1 MPGLESGRK
10 DPPEQKAQADGTRRG
25 LKASRRWGLATG
37 AYVLVVVA
45 LLVAVNLVGSQIPT
59 TWDVSQSQNLTL
71 SQASKQI
78 LAKLTAPVKIFAF
91 EVPGDTVG
99 AKVEVLLHQYAADSR
114 GHLTYQVVDPQS
126 NPTLAQA
133 YGVTTSG
140 EVVVV
145 SGNNHQTIL
154 ESDLVTY
161 NNAGTQIFDGE
172 NAITNAIIRA
182 ASPVQFTVDFVTGDG
197 EPDIS
202 QGRFSGAVQALKN
215 RGYNVGSLS
224 LLSGAGVP
232 SNVAALIIAS
242 PQNDMAPVEITA
254 LQNYAAAGGHIMVLL
269 DPLTKTL
276 PRLDALLASWGVT
289 PQNDLAVDTG
299 ANNHYQTFPLI
310 LIPNYGTS
318 PITNQLSTA
327 NLPSVLPDAQGF
339 TLGKPKGYSLTP
351 ILTTSGST
359 ASGSTSSTP
368 SSWGITNLG
377 KLSSTAPS
385 LQYVPKQDIAGPLT
399 IGATVVSLP
408 GTGATTAAASSTASK
423 SSKTSSGK
431 TGGPATS
438 TSAAGSSSTSSTSGT
453 AATTIGIKQF
463 RAVIIGNSAF
473 ISSGST
479 SGADYIDNIPGNK
492 DLFLNSIGW
501 LTGRA
506 QGIALTPPSS
516 LNTSVTL
523 TGGQSRLLTDTFLIG
538 VPLICFLLAFSTWW
552 SRRKL

>member
-1 MPGLESGRK
+1 MESGPK
-10 DPPEQKAQADGTRRG
+10 DPPGQPAQQSPKKPG

-37 AYVLVVVA
+37 AYVLVVLA
-45 LLVAVNLVGSQIPT
+45 LLVAVNLVGSQIAT
-59 TWDVSQSQNLTL
+59 TWDVSQSHDLTL

-78 LAKLTAPVKIFAF
+78 LAKLTGKVKIYAF

-99 AKVEVLLHQYAADSR
+99 AKVEVLLHQYAADSH
-114 GHLTYQVVDPQS
+114 GHLTYQVVDPQA
-126 NPTLAQA
+126 NPALAQV
-133 YGVTTSG
+133 YGVTTAG

-145 SGNNHQTIL
+145 SGTNRQTL
-154 ESDLVTY
+154 QESDLVSY
-161 NNAGTQIFDGE
+161 NNSGTQVFDGE
-172 NAITNAIIRA
+172 SAITNAIIRA
-182 ASPVQFTVDFVTGDG
+182 ASPVAFTVDFVTGDG

-202 QGRFSGAVQALKN
+202 QGRFPGAVQALKD
-215 RGYNVGSLS
+215 RGYNVGTIS
-224 LLSGAGVP
+224 LLSGSGVP
-232 SNVAALIIAS
+232 SNVAALIVAS
-242 PQNDMAPVEITA
+242 PQNDLAPVEITA
-254 LQNYAAAGGHIMVLL
+254 LQNYAAAGGHVMVLL

-299 ANNHYQTFPLI
+299 ASNHYQTNPLY
-310 LIPNYGTS
+310 LIPHYGTS
-318 PITNQLSTA
+318 PITNPLATA
-327 NLPSVLPDAQGF
+327 NLPSVLPAAQGF
-339 TLGKPKGYSLTP
+339 TLGKPAGYSLTP

-359 ASGSTSSTP
+359 TSGSTAAP
-368 SSWGITNLG
+368 SSWGLTNLAT
-377 KLSSTAPS
+377 LSSANAS
-385 LQYVPKQDIAGPLT
+385 LQYVPKTDVAGPLT

-408 GTGATTAAASSTASK
+408 GTGATPAGSATAAK
-423 SSKTSSGK
+423 SASKTSNAKAAAPASATGASG
-431 TGGPATS
+431 TS
-438 TSAAGSSSTSSTSGT
+438 NTSSTSGT
-453 AATTIGIKQF
+453 AATTIGVKQF
-463 RAVIIGNSAF
+463 RAVIIGNSTF
-473 ISSGST
+473 ISSSGSV
-479 SGADYIDNIPGNK
+479 SAIDYFPGNK